1 MNDRARKRR
10 ERIVLGLLLVAGLAV
25 TTRLVELQVR
35 EHDAWLARARSL
47 AEERVEIPGPRGTI
61 VDRRGRVLAVSVPDR
76 VLDVEPVKISPRGL
90 AALERAAGCRTGH
103 LVRHARAAWRLATRH
118 CDGRCV
124 ERVERLVER
133 GLVPRDAIHWARG
146 FARRYPHGSLAAHV
160 LGFVTLDGRSAEGV
174 EQRYGDFLRSRGTT
188 LRRLRVC
195 RHQPILEEREG
206 TTRPPSALM
215 LTLDTR
221 IQETLEEAL
230 DDAIREHGARGARGV
245 VLDPWTGDVLALASR
260 PAFDPNRFW
269 KSPAEAHRNA
279 VIERPYEPGSVMK
292 PMTAAVLLAAGV
304 VREKD
309 TVDCEGGR
317 WRVGRRFLHDHHPWA
332 RLTLRQVIEVS
343 SNIGIAKFARRV
355 DPGVL
360 WRGLRRLGFGQRTG
374 IDLPAESPGSLV
386 PPSAWRG
393 TDRDVVAF
401 GHRMTATTLQVARAY
416 ATIANGGF
424 LVTPRVAR
432 ALGDPD
438 GGWHPRALAPPRRVL
453 APGVAR
459 RLARWLTGP
468 IEGEHGTA
476 PRAALAGWRVAG
488 KTGTAE
494 KLVAGRYDRGKNIV
508 TFAGFAPLEHPRVV
522 VVVTIDEPTRGGRT
536 AGAVAAPVFARVTR
550 EALRLLR
557 VPADPER
564 LLVTG
569 SPSRGGQG

>member
-1 MNDRARKRR
+1 MSARAR
-10 ERIVLGLLLVAGLAV
+10 ERVVLGALVLAGLVLAA
-25 TTRLVELQVR
+25 RLGQLQVR
-35 EHDAWLARARSL
+35 EHETWLARARSL

-76 VLDVEPVKISPRGL
+76 VLDVEPARISREGL
-90 AALERAAGCRTGH
+90 AALERAAGCRPGH

-146 FARRYPHGSLAAHV
+146 FARRYPHGALAAHV
-160 LGFVTLDGRSAEGV
+160 LGFVTLDGRNAEGV

-195 RHQPILEEREG
+195 RHQSILEEREG
-206 TTRPPSALM
+206 STRPPSALM
-215 LTLDTR
+215 LTLDLR
-221 IQETLEEAL
+221 VQEVLESAL
-230 DDAIREHGARGARGV
+230 DEAIRRHGARGARGI
-245 VLDPWTGDVLALASR
+245 VLDPRTGDVLALAAR

-269 KSPAEAHRNA
+269 KFPARAHRNA
-279 VIERPYEPGSVMK
+279 VIEHPYEPGSVMK
-292 PMTAAVLLAAGV
+292 PMTASVLLAAGA
-304 VREKD
+304 VRAAD

-317 WRVGRRFLHDHHPWA
+317 WRVGRRFLHDHHPWG
-332 RLTLRQVIEVS
+332 RLNLRQVIEVS

-355 DPGVL
+355 DPATL
-360 WRGLRRLGFGQRTG
+360 WKGLRRLGFGQRTG
-374 IDLPAESPGSLV
+374 IDLPAENPGNLA

-393 TDRDVVAF
+393 TDRDAVAF
-401 GHRMTATTLQVARAY
+401 GHRLTATTLQVARAY
-416 ATIANGGF
+416 AAIANGGL

-438 GGWHPRALAPPRRVL
+438 GGWHPRAIAPPRRVL
-453 APGVAR
+453 DPVVAR

-468 IEGEHGTA
+468 VEGEHGTA

-494 KLVAGRYDRGKNIV
+494 KLVAGRYDHGKNIV
-508 TFAGFAPLEHPRVV
+508 TFAGFAPLDRPRVV
-522 VVVTIDEPTRGGRT
+522 VVITVDEPTRNGRT
-536 AGAVAAPVFARVTR
+536 AGAVAAPVFARVTG
-550 EALRLLR
+550 EVLRLLR
-557 VPADPER
+557 IPADPGRLVATGER
-564 LLVTG
+564 APG
-569 SPSRGGQG
+569 GRG